1 MRFVEQSM
9 AATDLLNA
17 GQAAQALPILQEL
30 TRQYA
35 DQDEDGY
42 VAVSLGDCL
51 AMLNRTYEARQAYQA
66 AAAAHADKKSDIEQ
80 RLIELDLAGPVSDE
94 LIERLRRAAGAGG
107 DGRFL
112 AAWDLGRA
120 LQKKAQSLLEE
131 AATAFSRAC
140 DPPSQMPQRICRS
153 EHLAALKDLTVQ
165 VGSLIGQLEQR
176 WQRFRHQPGAAAYE
190 PSEAEHAQNTQPP
203 ARTTA
208 IQWTIQKEDG
218 QRITC
223 ELRPG
228 KTGDS
233 PTLLVNGQTAQLSP
247 QQAALISTNQ
257 ERIQAILS
265 EAIGTGGSPERR

>member
-30 TRQYA
+30 AKQYA

-51 AMLNRTYEARQAYQA
+51 AMLNRTDEARRAYQA
-66 AAAAHADKKSDIEQ
+66 ALAAHADKKSDIEQ

-94 LIERLRRAAGAGG
+94 LLERLQRAAGSVG

-131 AATAFSRAC
+131 AANAFSRAC
-140 DPPSQMPQRICRS
+140 DPPSPMPQRVCRP
-153 EHLAALKDLTVQ
+153 EHLTVLKDLAAQ
-165 VGSLIGQLEQR
+165 VASHIGQLEER
-176 WQRFRHQPGAAAYE
+176 WQQFRHQPGAAGDESA
-190 PSEAEHAQNTQPP
+190 EADRTEKTQPP
-203 ARTTA
+203 ARTSG

-228 KTGDS
+228 KPDTL
-233 PTLLVNGQTAQLSP
+233 TLLVNGNTTELSP
-247 QQAALISTNQ
+247 QQAALIRNHQ

-265 EAIGTGGSPERR
+265 EAIGTGGLPERR